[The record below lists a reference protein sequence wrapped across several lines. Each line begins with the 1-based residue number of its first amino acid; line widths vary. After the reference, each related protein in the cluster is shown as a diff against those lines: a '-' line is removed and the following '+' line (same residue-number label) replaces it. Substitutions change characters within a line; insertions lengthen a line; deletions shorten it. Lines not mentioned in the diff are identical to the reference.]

1 MRVTKI
7 IREYVEK
14 TVSAL
19 PKFKNKTPEE
29 TAYDEMHSKIEAF
42 KMGMAD
48 KVEVFVNE
56 AIVRFKA
63 QNNIPDDIDIKF
75 HSCYYPV
82 QSSMYGSQIAKAHD
96 KAKNE
101 RTTAKHKAIEEILV
115 NLELGGTR
123 AELDEMLQKLAE

>member
-14 TVSAL
+14 TVNAL
-19 PKFKNKTPEE
+19 PKFKDKTTEE
-29 TAYDEMHSKIEAF
+29 KAYDEIHSKIEAF
-42 KMGMAD
+42 KMGVAD
-48 KVEVFVNE
+48 EVEAFVNE
-56 AIVRFKA
+56 AIARFKE
-63 QNNIPDDIDIKF
+63 QNNIPNDIDIKF

-96 KAKNE
+96 KAKND
-101 RTTAKHKAIEEILV
+101 RTSAKYKAIEEILV

-123 AELDEMLQKLAE
+123 AELDEMLKKLAE